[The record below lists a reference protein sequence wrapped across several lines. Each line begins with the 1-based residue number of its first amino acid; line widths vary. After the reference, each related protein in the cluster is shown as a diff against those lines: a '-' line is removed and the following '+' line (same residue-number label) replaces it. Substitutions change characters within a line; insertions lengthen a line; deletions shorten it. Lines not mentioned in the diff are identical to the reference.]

1 MLVLRSAY
9 ASAHTC
15 ARPHRA
21 RLLGSSLRW
30 AESGLVS
37 NPAPSLSLVFSL
49 IRLTS
54 TSTSTSFLSSLLRLC
69 LVTCSGS
76 CLRASGLVSYCRNPR
91 PSPVSPLPGVV
102 SRSLS
107 RPPSFPVPVCP
118 GSSRPYIQFTPRPH
132 RDLFSLLHTL
142 RLFAALIKTSFSSCQ
157 HSSISV
163 SLAYPAC
170 SSEGAVN
177 PGYN

>member
-15 ARPHRA
+15 ARPLRA

-30 AESGLVS
+30 AES
-37 NPAPSLSLVFSL
+37 AWFL
-49 IRLTS
+49 IRLQAS
-54 TSTSTSFLSSLLRLC
+54 LSSSLFLRSTSTSFLNHRGVVCALLHAL
-69 LVTCSGS
+69 GS
-76 CLRASGLVSYCRNPR
+76 CLRASGLVTAAIHAPPQS
-91 PSPVSPLPGVV
+91 SPLPGVV

-107 RPPSFPVPVCP
+107 RPPSFPIPVCP

-142 RLFAALIKTSFSSCQ
+142 RLSLLPSKHHFRVASTPASAFLSPVQPVLAKEPLIPDT
-157 HSSISV
+157 ID
-163 SLAYPAC
+163 
-170 SSEGAVN
+170 
-177 PGYN
+177 